1 MAGNESLAH
10 PGVSAVHANK
20 THPGDKNSL
29 RTSRVLCAIIAQ
41 KETDS
46 RGPWVCSV
54 VRDSR
59 GGAGG

>member
-10 PGVSAVHANK
+10 LGVSAVNANK

-41 KETDS
+41 K
-46 RGPWVCSV
+46 RK
-54 VRDSR
+54 RL
-59 GGAGG
+59 